1 MEAVLAVPEL
11 LNLVLWAIKDP
22 DPKVAG
28 GALGSWVATS
38 RTIHNACKADLDKAW
53 MALLDCTF
61 KEQLE
66 INAGALAV
74 SLAKEGKHPRIYL
87 KELGQVSRWY
97 KIYTAEYQA
106 KNAIPNTQG
115 RIPSAYKFFVR
126 AHQREYEVN
135 RRLVKAEAKSMGMA
149 NTDYDQFPSLSHWA
163 KRRWD
168 MLPQWRRDVYVA
180 CFRVVDARLKREAA
194 AAAAAA
200 R

>member
-1 MEAVLAVPEL
+1 MEIVLAHPDL
-11 LNLVLWAIKDP
+11 LPLVLWAIKDP
-22 DPKVAG
+22 NPEVAG
-28 GALGSWVATS
+28 RALDSWVATC
-38 RTIHNACKADLDKAW
+38 RTIHNACKADHGKAW
-53 MALLDCTF
+53 MALLESTF

-87 KELGQVSRWY
+87 KELVKVSRWY
-97 KIYTAEYQA
+97 KVYSAAYRAQNP
-106 KNAIPNTQG
+106 NALPRIPN
-115 RIPSAYKFFVR
+115 AYKFFVR

-135 RRLVKAEAKSMGMA
+135 RREVKAEAKSMGMA

-168 MLPQWRRDVYVA
+168 MIPQWRREVYKA
-180 CFRVVDARLKREAA
+180 CHRVENDRLEREAA
-194 AAAAAA
+194 AAAGA